1 MAILSNDELVE
12 NAGDLKVLPFV
23 ARKVLEL
30 VGSDSS
36 TASQISS
43 VIEKDQT
50 IAARVLKVS
59 NSALYGL
66 RKEVGNLQ
74 QAVTLLGLNVV
85 NSLVIALSTK
95 SLYKKFGIAEQMMWD
110 HSIGT
115 SIAARLASS
124 GFGQDVEGVAFIGG
138 LMHDLGKVILNNESP
153 EAFSEV
159 MMKIYNEGLDS
170 ITAEE
175 EVFGYNHTEIGSRV
189 AEKWGFPSIHVTI
202 LKNHHLNNCKLEDF
216 EEPAVA
222 NVIACIHLANN
233 ICKILGIG
241 YRSANESI
249 SAHELSSAVFL
260 NFTEEKLE
268 MLMKKVGESYEKE
281 KSIFQ

>member
-12 NAGDLKVLPFV
+12 NAGDLNVLPFV

-124 GFGQDVEGVAFIGG
+124 GLGQDVEGVAFIGG

-159 MMKIYNEGLDS
+159 MMKTYNEGLDS

-202 LKNHHLNNCKLEDF
+202 LKNHHLNNCKLEDI

-249 SAHELSSAVFL
+249 SAHELPSAVFL

-268 MLMKKVGESYEKE
+268 MLMKEVGESYEKE